1 MGSALLAAAVRALPD
16 KGDPNFSKGTMKL
29 LKRKRKKNLKKKRKK
44 SKIKINKN
52 CDNGINGKL
61 IER

>member
-1 MGSALLAAAVRALPD
+1 MGSALLAAAVPALPD
-16 KGDPNFSKGTMKL
+16 KGHPNFSKGTMKL
-29 LKRKRKKNLKKKRKK
+29 LKNKNKN
-44 SKIKINKN
+44 KINNN